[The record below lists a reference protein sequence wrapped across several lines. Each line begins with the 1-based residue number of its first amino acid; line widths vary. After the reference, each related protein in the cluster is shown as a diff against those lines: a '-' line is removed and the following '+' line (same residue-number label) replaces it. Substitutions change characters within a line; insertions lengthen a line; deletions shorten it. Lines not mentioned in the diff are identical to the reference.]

1 MITLLTGTDNFLL
14 TYQKRALESVFL
26 ASQPD
31 GEVSVFD
38 FSDDPHP
45 SQVRRALE
53 ASEEDLFALPKLIFL
68 RQPSLL
74 IEDVQDALLANMVSK
89 NHVNWVLIEPGILKK
104 TDSYT
109 KKLGA
114 LAGLERIVCDIPNDA
129 ERSRILDRLLS
140 ENPSVRFE
148 APARQLFL
156 LRVGGDTAKLY
167 AEFEKIT
174 LYKQEGAITNA
185 DVEVMLEPTLEDTGF
200 QALDALARGN
210 KEAATLLFRNL
221 FLWKKDALPILGL
234 CAWQIRQLI
243 LLREAYDRGVRQSGA
258 LAVEAGISPYVASK
272 LERLLPVFPLSRLKR
287 AHALILE
294 YDRDIKQ
301 GLVEQGTAIDL
312 FVWKM

>member
-14 TYQKRALESVFL
+14 MYQKRALESAFL
-26 ASQPD
+26 AGKPD
-31 GEVSVFD
+31 GEVSLFD

-45 SQVRRALE
+45 NQVRRALE

-74 IEDVQDALLANMVSK
+74 TEDMQDVLLENMMAKQHVS
-89 NHVNWVLIEPGILKK
+89 WVLIEPGTLKK
-104 TDSYT
+104 TESYT
-109 KKLGA
+109 KKLGTIEK
-114 LAGLERIVCDIPNDA
+114 LERIICDIPNEA
-129 ERSRILDRLLS
+129 ERSKILDRLLS

-156 LRVGGDTAKLY
+156 VRVGGDTARLY
-167 AEFEKIT
+167 SEFEKIS
-174 LYKQEGAITNA
+174 LYKQEGAITNT

-210 KEAATLLFRNL
+210 KEAATILFRNL

-243 LLREAYDRGVRQSGA
+243 LLREAYDRGVRHSGA
-258 LAVEAGISPYVASK
+258 LAADAGISPYVASK
-272 LERLLPVFPLSRLKR
+272 LERLLPVFPLSRLKQ
-287 AHALILE
+287 AHTMILE

-312 FVWKM
+312 FVWNM

>member
-14 TYQKRALESVFL
+14 TYQKRALESAFL
-26 ASQPD
+26 ASKPD
-31 GEVSVFD
+31 GEVVLFD
-38 FSDDPHP
+38 FADDLHP
-45 SQVRRALE
+45 NQVRRALE

-74 IEDVQDALLANMVSK
+74 TEEAQEALFGGIVSK
-89 NHVNWVLIEPGILKK
+89 QNISWVLIEPGTLKK
-104 TDSYT
+104 TDTYT
-109 KKLGA
+109 KKL
-114 LAGLERIVCDIPNDA
+114 LAVEGLEKVICDTPNEV
-129 ERSRILDRLLS
+129 ERGKILDRLLG
-140 ENPSVRFE
+140 ENPNVRFE
-148 APARQLFL
+148 ASARQLFL
-156 LRVGGDTAKLY
+156 IRVGGDTARLY
-167 AEFEKIT
+167 SEFEKLA
-174 LYKQEGAITNA
+174 LYKQEGLITNA
-185 DVEVMLEPTLEDTGF
+185 DIEVMLEPTLEDTGF

-243 LLREAYDRGVRQSGA
+243 MLREAYDQGIRQSGA
-258 LAVEAGISPYVASK
+258 MATQVGISPYVASK
-272 LERLLPVFPLSRLKR
+272 LSSLLPAFPLTRLRK